1 MSHCA
6 ASNRGSGS
14 ERTACKPFYD
24 RVVEINGIETLFS
37 GPASVA
43 GRKPFVLGQTLS
55 PRALPRQK
63 QSGQSPPLLERIH
76 RRRGKPL
83 QAHACQNVAGLAI
96 AGEVPGGKLRQFD
109 RFGLEACGEDGCQL
123 SERGFDDF
131 PKRIL
136 ELVAQTFNLG
146 VPHDVAQPLVAAG
159 QHRREELFDG
169 PEVVVQVRQEF

>member
-14 ERTACKPFYD
+14 ERTACNRSTTVSSSSMALRRSLAVRPLSPAGNPSFLVRRCR
-24 RVVEINGIETLFS
+24 RVPCPVRNS
-37 GPASVA
+37 PAS
-43 GRKPFVLGQTLS
+43 
-55 PRALPRQK
+55 PRHCSSESTDAA
-63 QSGQSPPLLERIH
+63 
-76 RRRGKPL
+76 GKPL
-83 QAHACQNVAGLAI
+83 QARACQDVAGLAI

-159 QHRREELFDG
+159 QHRREELFAG
-169 PEVVVQVRQEF
+169 PEVVVQMRQEF